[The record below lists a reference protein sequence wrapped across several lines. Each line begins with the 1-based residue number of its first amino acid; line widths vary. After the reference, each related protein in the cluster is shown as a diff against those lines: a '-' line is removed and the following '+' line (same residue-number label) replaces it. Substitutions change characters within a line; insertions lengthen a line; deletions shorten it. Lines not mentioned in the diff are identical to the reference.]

1 MYTMDRD
8 VMNSFSTAII
18 AMMVSVAAM
27 ITVGCSDIAT
37 GGADGRTRLQFDTL
51 ELSHVKVPNDLSF
64 CGERVPI
71 EIPEVYERAER
82 ELLLNL
88 QSPGQ
93 IMLYLKRS
101 GRYFPMYERVLKEER
116 LPDDLKYV
124 SVAESALF
132 MARSAKDAVGL
143 WQFIAPTAKSVG
155 LIVDEYVD
163 ERRHPEKS
171 THAACTYLRNGYK
184 ANGSWTNAVAGYNMG
199 HENFDDNIRF
209 QGSKNY
215 YDLYLNEET
224 SRYVLRIAVI
234 KHIMEHAHEYGIIVP
249 QEARYKPDPPTLVK
263 VTEAIPDLAQ
273 WAKANGSTYKDVK
286 LLNPW
291 ILKRSLPA
299 PKTGAWYVA
308 M

>member
-1 MYTMDRD
+1 MLA
-8 VMNSFSTAII
+8 TAL
-18 AMMVSVAAM
+18 VWLSV
-27 ITVGCSDIAT
+27 TGCTDIAT
-37 GGADGRTRLQFDTL
+37 GGADGRARYQFDTL
-51 ELSHVKVPNDLSF
+51 ELSHVKVPTDLSF

-116 LPDDLKYV
+116 MPDDLKYV

-163 ERRHPEKS
+163 ERRHPESISATATKPTARGPTPSPATTWATRTS
-171 THAACTYLRNGYK
+171 TTTSDSKDLRTTTI
-184 ANGSWTNAVAGYNMG
+184 S
-199 HENFDDNIRF
+199 
-209 QGSKNY
+209 
-215 YDLYLNEET
+215 T
-224 SRYVLRIAVI
+224 S
-234 KHIMEHAHEYGIIVP
+234 
-249 QEARYKPDPPTLVK
+249 T
-263 VTEAIPDLAQ
+263 
-273 WAKANGSTYKDVK
+273 
-286 LLNPW
+286 
-291 ILKRSLPA
+291 KRPRGMSCALP
-299 PKTGAWYVA
+299 
-308 M
+308 